1 MSVKTTE
8 RVHLVRKEER
18 ESLWFLGDLI
28 QPLAT
33 GQQTRDGI
41 YIAHYQAAP
50 SSQPPLHEHDDDD
63 EIFFIING
71 EIAFWAEGEEKIIG
85 KAGDFVILPKGV
97 PHTFQASP
105 ESGAT
110 WLLILSPSS
119 SFEKVINAVSK
130 PAEYE
135 APEKGWQIDAETVK
149 TLERVAPSG
158 GVRLLGAPGDLPASH
173 RKGVMS

>member
-1 MSVKTTE
+1 MTVKTTE
-8 RVHLVRKEER
+8 RVHLVRKEDR

-33 GQQTRDGI
+33 GERTRGGM
-41 YIAHYQAAP
+41 YIAYYQAAP

-63 EIFFIING
+63 EIFFITHG
-71 EIAFWAEGEEKIIG
+71 EIAFWAEGEEKLIG

-105 ESGAT
+105 EAGAA

-119 SFEKVINAVSK
+119 SFEKVINAVAK
-130 PAEYE
+130 PAKYE
-135 APEKGWQIDAETVK
+135 APERGWHIDAATVA

-158 GVRLLGAPGDLPASH
+158 GVRLLGAPGELPVSH
-173 RKGVMS
+173 RKGAQS

>member
-1 MSVKTTE
+1 MNAKTTE

-18 ESLWFLGDLI
+18 QSLWFLGDLV

-33 GQQTRDGI
+33 GQQTRDGL

-63 EIFFIING
+63 EIFFITQG
-71 EIAFWAEGEEKIIG
+71 RIAFWAEGEEKIIG
-85 KAGDFVILPKGV
+85 TAGDFVILPKGV
-97 PHTFQASP
+97 AHTFQASP
-105 ESGAT
+105 EEGAT

-119 SFEKVINAVSK
+119 SFEKVINAVAT
-130 PAEYE
+130 PAGYE
-135 APEKGWQIDAETVK
+135 APEQGWQIDAATVA

-173 RKGVMS
+173 QQGIQS